1 MNNTKSRYF
10 HFVLFVLGG
19 ILFLWSC
26 APKPVVVTQPP
37 TEAVYPG
44 HQTVLEADRLFESR
58 NFDQALNYYEQ
69 YLELFPDGLA
79 VPRVLLRI
87 GSIQNIFGNYLK
99 AHEAFNRVLAEYQQT
114 PYATDA
120 KMGVLETY
128 YYEGKYD
135 QAIQLASVIL
145 EEPLS
150 NAQRARIYEVM
161 GDTYLAIQSPEDAVN
176 FYTMARRSAAE
187 TQSEWIVEKL
197 KTAINLLNTTD
208 IVGLLA
214 HVQDDLTRSYLM
226 YQLGVNLVEENRYDD
241 AVRAFTD
248 FIATYPTHENGPQ
261 ARLMIDELTGK
272 TVYNRT
278 AIGCLLPLS
287 GRYQTYGELA
297 LKGVEIA
304 LAKFNRQNGFSD
316 IKLIVKDTG
325 SESETV
331 AAAVEALIEA
341 KVAAIIGPLV
351 NAEFAAQI
359 AQNNGI
365 PIITFTQKEKITDIG
380 DRVFR
385 NFLTPGMQAKRLA
398 SYAIDVLGARNFV
411 ILYPE
416 EKYGDAFM
424 NIFWDEVINHGGRV
438 VGVEAYNPTHT
449 DFAGPIKK
457 LIGLHYDTP
466 GDLVEIVRQPKEEDA
481 EINGPQEKKW
491 RDRGQREEE
500 GPEPIID
507 FDAIFIPDAPTKAG
521 LIVPQLAY
529 YDIENVYLLGTNLWH
544 SAKLIEMARDYVQ
557 GAIMP
562 DGFFADSRNG
572 RVREF
577 VALFEDT
584 YGTTPGVIEATT
596 FDTAM
601 MLFQIVSRPD
611 IISRTAIREELIGLR
626 DYPGVTG
633 LTSFDSNREAQKELS
648 LLRIEGN
655 GFIEL
660 E

>member
-1 MNNTKSRYF
+1 MINIKSRNILI
-10 HFVLFVLGG
+10 VIGG

-26 APKPVVVTQPP
+26 APKPVIIKQPP
-37 TEAVYPG
+37 PEAVYPG
-44 HQTVLEADRLFESR
+44 HQTVVEADRLFESH
-58 NFDQALNYYEQ
+58 NYDQALNYYEQ
-69 YLELFPDGLA
+69 YLELFPKGLA

-87 GSIQNIFGNYLK
+87 GAIQIIFGNYLE
-99 AHEAFNRVLAEYQQT
+99 AHEAFSSVLAEYQQT

-120 KMGVLETY
+120 KMGILETY

-150 NAQRARIYEVM
+150 NGQRARVYEIL
-161 GDTYLAIQSPEDAVN
+161 GDTYLALQSPMDAVN
-176 FYTMARRSAAE
+176 LYTMARGTAAE
-187 TQSEWIVEKL
+187 TQTEWIVEKL
-197 KTAINLLNTTD
+197 KTAINLLSTAD
-208 IVGLLA
+208 ILELLA
-214 HVQDDLTRSYLM
+214 HVQDDLTRGYLM

-241 AVRAFTD
+241 AVREFTE

-297 LKGVEIA
+297 LKGIEIA
-304 LAKFNRQNGFSD
+304 LAKFNRQNGVSD

-325 SESETV
+325 SEPDTV

-351 NAEFAAQI
+351 NAEVAAQI

-365 PIITFTQKEKITDIG
+365 PIITFTQKENITDIG

-385 NFLTPGMQAKRLA
+385 NFLTPEMQAKRIA

-411 ILYPE
+411 ILYPAE
-416 EKYGDAFM
+416 RYGDAFM

-438 VGVEAYNPTHT
+438 VGAEAYNPTHT
-449 DFAGPIKK
+449 DFAEPIKK

-466 GDLVEIVRQPKEEDA
+466 DDLREIVRQPKEEDA
-481 EINGPQEKKW
+481 KTNDPQEKKW

-544 SAKLIEMARDYVQ
+544 SAKLIEMAKDYVQ

-562 DGFFADSRNG
+562 DGFFVDSRNG

-601 MLFQIVSRPD
+601 MLFQIVTRPD
-611 IISRTAIREELIGLR
+611 IVSRTAIREELLNLR

-633 LTSFDSNREAQKELS
+633 LTSFDGNREAQKVLS